1 MFIVHR
7 HLSIEHS
14 LKVIWETIQALASY
28 HELFNNGEEA
38 TANES
43 VLPEKTD
50 SLLAISSPGP
60 QPDSPL
66 LTSDTNPYDPPKGP
80 KDFPS
85 CQ

>member
-1 MFIVHR
+1 MFLVHR
-7 HLSIEHS
+7 DLSIEHS
-14 LKVIWETIQALASY
+14 LKVIQALASY

-43 VLPEKTD
+43 ILPEKTD
-50 SLLAISSPGP
+50 SLLATSSPGP

-66 LTSDTNPYDPPKGP
+66 FTSDTNPDDPPKGS